1 MTETRVVP
9 VKKVS
14 QEVLNEI
21 RDMRDNVVG
30 ELFSIDNV
38 NDYFDNHHVISN
50 WVYDSSVS
58 DKENNQRLI
67 ALILYVGGDSGAIR
81 LEEVKYVVRSKKRDN
96 DGDYTFYKEY
106 NEEMQLAEFTW
117 NVNSAL
123 KFDTFELAL
132 ERLLYGFEIVK
143 VNV

>member
-1 MTETRVVP
+1 MAETRAVP

-14 QEVLNEI
+14 QEILNEI

-50 WVYDSSVS
+50 WVYDTSVS
-58 DKENNQRLI
+58 DEENNQRLI

-81 LEEVKYVVRSKKRDN
+81 LEEVKYVVRSKERDD
-96 DGDYTFYKEY
+96 DGDYSFFERFDEY
-106 NEEMQLAEFTW
+106 SQQPIYGYILEEAM
-117 NVNSAL
+117 
-123 KFDTFELAL
+123 KFDTREEAQKYLMI
-132 ERLLYGFEIVK
+132 EFEIVK